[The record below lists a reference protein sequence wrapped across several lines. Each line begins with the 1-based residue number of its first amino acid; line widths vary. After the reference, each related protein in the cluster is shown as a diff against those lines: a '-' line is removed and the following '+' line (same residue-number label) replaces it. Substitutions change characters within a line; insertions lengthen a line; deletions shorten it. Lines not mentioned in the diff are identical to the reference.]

1 MIAREIMTRNVYTI
15 SPEASVQEVAQLL
28 SRKSMSGVVLAT

>member
-1 MIAREIMTRNVYTI
+1 MIARDIMTRNIYTI

-28 SRKSMSGVVLAT
+28 RIDQVDHQLG